1 MRRLP
6 ACWCVSSAAG
16 DGWRTE
22 TASARLL
29 TRSDRPRGH
38 ILGNGD
44 RGRRGSSGATVERLG
59 RPPTRPC
66 RRQLVGPCS
75 TSTLKRGLGKKPSPK
90 VRNKG
95 EEDWLRRFL
104 AAIRESAAISTAKI
118 MRLGRTRSS
127 FSFFC
132 GLAIASLVAAATLPT
147 SPAYA
152 RGGDGGHR
160 GGCGWGGSV
169 GDGRAL
175 PSATA
180 GLSNSP
186 TKRTPPYLRR
196 QAIQTCQ

>member
-1 MRRLP
+1 MFDIHFEKR
-6 ACWCVSSAAG
+6 AG
-16 DGWRTE
+16 QEAQPQGQE
-22 TASARLL
+22 Q
-29 TRSDRPRGH
+29 
-38 ILGNGD
+38 
-44 RGRRGSSGATVERLG
+44 RRG
-59 RPPTRPC
+59 
-66 RRQLVGPCS
+66 
-75 TSTLKRGLGKKPSPK
+75 GLAK
-90 VRNKG
+90 
-95 EEDWLRRFL
+95 EIL

-152 RGGDGGHR
+152 RGGDGGHG
-160 GGCGWGGSV
+160 GGCGWGGWV
-169 GDGRAL
+169 EDGRAL

-186 TKRTPPYLRR
+186 TKRTPPSLRR